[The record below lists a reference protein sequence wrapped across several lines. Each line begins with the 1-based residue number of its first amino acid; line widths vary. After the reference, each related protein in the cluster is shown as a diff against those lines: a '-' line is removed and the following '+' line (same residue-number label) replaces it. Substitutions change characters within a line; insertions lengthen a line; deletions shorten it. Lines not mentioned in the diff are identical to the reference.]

1 MSLVYFLIVL
11 SVLVLVH
18 EFGHFI
24 AAKRIGIRVEKFSFG
39 FGPKLFSVKT
49 GDSDT
54 EYLISAIPLG
64 GYIKM
69 AGDEPG
75 ESLTG
80 KSFEFLSRS
89 VWERFLVIFAGPLL
103 NYILAFLIFSVIFMF
118 GSPTLTTEVGSLLK
132 DYPAQMSG
140 LSLGDKVIKVDGK
153 DVRYWEDMTEIIR
166 KHLEGPIRLTIE
178 KNGKIS
184 DVEIQPVIREIKDI
198 FGKSTKIALL
208 GIAPSQKIEN
218 VRYGFFESFSKGFRK
233 VIDLTAITYK
243 ALWSIATGRLSV
255 KESMTGPIGIFIIT
269 GKAAQMGLIY
279 LFHLMAMLSAS
290 LAIFNLLPLP
300 VLDGGHILF
309 LFVEKLRGKP
319 LSVKVQE
326 NIANIGVGL
335 LILLTVFIFYSDIV
349 KFGIFDHVGKLFKR

>member
-1 MSLVYFLIVL
+1 M
-11 SVLVLVH
+11 VH

-24 AAKRIGIRVEKFSFG
+24 AAKRLGIRVEKFSFG
-39 FGPKLFSVKT
+39 FGPKLFSIKR
-49 GDSDT
+49 GGT

-89 VWERFLVIFAGPLL
+89 IRERFLVIFAGPLL
-103 NYILAFLIFSVIFMF
+103 NYVLAFLIFSIIFMF

-132 DYPAQMSG
+132 DYPAEKSG
-140 LSLGDKVIKVDGK
+140 LVVGDKVIKVDGK
-153 DVRYWEDMTEIIR
+153 DVKYWEDMTEIIH

-178 KNGKIS
+178 KNGRIS
-184 DVEIQPVIREIKDI
+184 DVEIQPVIREVKDI
-198 FGKSTKIALL
+198 FGKHTKIALL
-208 GIAPSQKIEN
+208 GIAPSQKIEK

-233 VIDLTAITYK
+233 VVDLTAITYK
-243 ALWSIATGRLSV
+243 AIWSIVTGRLSV

-269 GKAAQMGLIY
+269 GKAAEMGLIY

-319 LSVKVQE
+319 LSVKAQE
-326 NIANIGVGL
+326 SIANIGVGL
-335 LILLTVFIFYSDIV
+335 LILLTVFIFYNDII
-349 KFGIFDHVGKLFKR
+349 KFGIFDHIGKFFRR

>member
-24 AAKRIGIRVEKFSFG
+24 AAKQIGIRVEKFSFG
-39 FGPKLFSVKT
+39 FGPKLFSVKR
-49 GDSDT
+49 GDT

-89 VWERFLVIFAGPLL
+89 IWERFLVIFAGPLL
-103 NYILAFLIFSVIFMF
+103 NYVLAFLIFSVIFMF

-132 DYPAQMSG
+132 DYPAEMSG

-153 DVRYWEDMTEIIR
+153 DVKYWEDMTEIIR
-166 KHLEGPIRLTIE
+166 KHLEGPIKLTIE
-178 KNGKIS
+178 KNGRIS
-184 DVEIQPVIREIKDI
+184 DVEIQPVIREVKDI
-198 FGKSTKIALL
+198 FGKHTKIALL

-218 VRYGFFESFSKGFRK
+218 VRYGFSESFSKGFRK

-279 LFHLMAMLSAS
+279 LFHLMAGLSAS

-349 KFGIFDHVGKLFKR
+349 KFGIFDHIRKFFRR